1 VMPRKLVARDHREAY
16 DLWATHFAD
25 PALMANRDAESNRR
39 NAQRLASKLPL
50 HLTSNVLDVGPGDG
64 AFLRVIASRVRRCC
78 GVDPSANAVAKL
90 TTLFRDVPNVEFV
103 VGAAEAIPFED
114 GEFDIVVINS
124 VLQILPSAEAVE
136 RALAELVR
144 VVTPGGLA
152 FVGDLPFR
160 SELSRGLIVHM
171 ARKFREY
178 GARGFLRNILDV
190 YVRPFVRHEPVVV
203 HPAASLHFPEP
214 DFAAMCRRLGADVEC
229 RRHEELLRP
238 SFTRNDYLL
247 RLAPR

>member
-1 VMPRKLVARDHREAY
+1 MPRKLVARDHREAY

-144 VVTPGGLA
+144 VVTPGGFA

-229 RRHEELLRP
+229 RLHEELLRP